1 MDKFG
6 PRLGSLGTKVYSVFY
21 SLIGLTLCP
30 MDKFGP
36 RLGSLG
42 TKVYLFVPTFIGAQ
56 IDLLPWFH
64 CVCM

>member
-1 MDKFG
+1 
-6 PRLGSLGTKVYSVFY
+6 
-21 SLIGLTLCP
+21 

-64 CVCM
+64 CVCMLRERSWPQAQK